1 MKYNLYVAIQAK
13 SDIRNIYEYIAFKL
27 QAPQSAINQI
37 NRIEKAILSL
47 DFMPFRFKLY
57 EKEPWKLK
65 GLRIMPVDKFV
76 VLYIPDKNKSLV
88 TILRVMYSGR
98 DIDKQLTINEQLK

>member
-1 MKYNLYVAIQAK
+1 
-13 SDIRNIYEYIAFKL
+13 
-27 QAPQSAINQI
+27 
-37 NRIEKAILSL
+37 
-47 DFMPFRFKLY
+47 MPFRFKLY
-57 EKEPWKLK
+57 KKEPWKLK
-65 GLRIMPVDKFV
+65 GLHIMPVDKFV